1 MYFIDKIVV
10 MAQATMA
17 VKSLND
23 AECCLKTRRTM
34 ATMMLIV
41 SRMRSSRARL
51 RSLSL
56 FVSRAMSGICGAE
69 DSNMMRDFYI
79 NLSILALIS
88 LQEMSAILK
97 FTYFFE
103 G

>member
-1 MYFIDKIVV
+1 
-10 MAQATMA
+10 
-17 VKSLND
+17 
-23 AECCLKTRRTM
+23 M
-34 ATMMLIV
+34 ATMMLI
-41 SRMRSSRARL
+41 SRMRSSRL

-56 FVSRAMSGICGAE
+56 FASRAMSGICGAE

>member
-1 MYFIDKIVV
+1 
-10 MAQATMA
+10 
-17 VKSLND
+17 
-23 AECCLKTRRTM
+23 
-34 ATMMLIV
+34 
-41 SRMRSSRARL
+41 
-51 RSLSL
+51 
-56 FVSRAMSGICGAE
+56 MSGICGAE

-88 LQEMSAILK
+88 LQEMPASILK